1 MNTGKIKKELCKVV
15 GCAAALV
22 LVMLISGAI
31 EGTISVVVAVVI
43 GAGCVY
49 ALNTVCGIL
58 LLPETQVTDAH
69 TVQRPVS
76 VPLRVV
82 RGGRA
87 A

>member
-1 MNTGKIKKELCKVV
+1 MNSGKIKKELCKVV

-22 LVMLISGAI
+22 LMMLISGAI
-31 EGTISVVVAVVI
+31 EGTISVVAAVVI
-43 GAGCVY
+43 GGVCVY

-58 LLPETQVTDAH
+58 LLPETQVTGAR

>member
-15 GCAAALV
+15 DCAAALV

-31 EGTISVVVAVVI
+31 EGTISVVAAVVI

>member
-31 EGTISVVVAVVI
+31 EGTISVAAAVVI
-43 GAGCVY
+43 GGGCVY

-58 LLPETQVTDAH
+58 LLPETQVTA
-69 TVQRPVS
+69 TRTAQRPVS
-76 VPLRVV
+76 VSLRVV

>member
-22 LVMLISGAI
+22 LVMLISGAM
-31 EGTISVVVAVVI
+31 EGTISFVAAVVI

>member
-31 EGTISVVVAVVI
+31 EGTISVVAAIVI

>member
-31 EGTISVVVAVVI
+31 EGTISVVAAVVI

-49 ALNTVCGIL
+49 ALNTICGIL

>member
-31 EGTISVVVAVVI
+31 EGTISVVATVVI

>member
-31 EGTISVVVAVVI
+31 EGTISVVAAVVI

-49 ALNTVCGIL
+49 ALNAVCGIL

>member
-31 EGTISVVVAVVI
+31 EGTISVVAAVVI

-82 RGGRA
+82 RGGRVA
-87 A
+87 